1 MKTITIEGFAYC
13 MPAESYQVDRA
24 DVFDGFKFDFA
35 MADMSTLGGKYI
47 NAGTSKLIITLPEN
61 FDPRDGAVKALEKQK
76 QQIKAEFQARITEI
90 ERQIS
95 QFQAITNEGK
105 A

>member
-1 MKTITIEGFAYC
+1 MKTLTIEALAYC
-13 MPAESYQVDRA
+13 VPAEDYEFESKN
-24 DVFDGFKFDFA
+24 VFDGFKYDFA
-35 MADMSTLGGKYI
+35 MTDISKLGGKYI
-47 NAGTSKLIITLPEN
+47 YAGTSKLVITLPEN

-95 QFQAITNEGK
+95 QFQAITNEVK